1 MKLHEF
7 IPSFSYLRS
16 YFLNYTNIN
25 RMTNWLNTLVR
36 NTISSVGLSNFLW
49 IYSRIKTISKK
60 FIMGRLSFNDR
71 QSSVLNYHGYG
82 EPFNQ
87 CHYSI
92 YT

>member
-49 IYSRIKTISKK
+49 IYSRIKSSDNKQSISSWAD
-60 FIMGRLSFNDR
+60 FLSMTGMKGSN
-71 QSSVLNYHGYG
+71 SSIINGKLHAVV
-82 EPFNQ
+82 
-87 CHYSI
+87 
-92 YT
+92 